1 MTSLVNFLGRKSGG
15 AAEKPAQGTAQGTAE
30 EAAATATVAQPAP
43 SLLKPQSEKADI
55 DIDNELFFPLATQL
69 GQENETVRNLLIDA
83 EHKISELDSIK
94 RSIGKLVDP
103 VSKTLRAFEE
113 AKSEKISLQNTL
125 NSTRLTNSKLRDE
138 LNNAEKRA
146 TTLETECGRLRE
158 MIVVAQQSV
167 ESLEH
172 TKTEHVSELNA
183 RRSQIADLQRRV
195 QEQGN
200 DLQITRDE
208 NRRMSERTASADK
221 RSVQLEGEAQ
231 AAKQK
236 AMLSEQERASVQSA
250 LDKALAEYAQTSR
263 KLMESD
269 KALAAAT
276 VRLKTLE
283 ASLAEAQ
290 MERSR
295 LSSALDEANMKHR
308 DEMQVQI
315 ARFEALQARA
325 DLSDNLLEEARQAL
339 LARNDE
345 IRAFDQ
351 RISESAQ
358 DNSAATERVSQLEDE
373 IAQREIQLQ
382 EIEQQRMT
390 LAEQN
395 QMLTRAVTVREGA
408 YNRAQEKIQ
417 AQTDLIA
424 LLESQLKATR
434 ESCDMQVEEL
444 QAQVQRERL
453 ERTMAEGALEAG
465 RKDIARLL
473 RELSAMQY
481 RPPAATQVATELQ
494 AAAAR
499 MSTAA

>member
-1 MTSLVNFLGRKSGG
+1 MARDP
-15 AAEKPAQGTAQGTAE
+15 EKGE
-30 EAAATATVAQPAP
+30 
-43 SLLKPQSEKADI
+43 I
-55 DIDNELFFPLATQL
+55 DLDSELFFPLATQL

-83 EHKISELDSIK
+83 EHKISELDNIK

-113 AKSEKISLQNTL
+113 TKSEKLSLQNTL
-125 NSTRLTNSKLRDE
+125 NSTRLTNGKLRDE
-138 LNNAEKRA
+138 LNSAEKRA
-146 TTLETECGRLRE
+146 TSLETECGRLRE
-158 MIVVAQQSV
+158 IVVVAQQSV
-167 ESLEH
+167 ESLEA
-172 TKTEHVSELNA
+172 TKTEQISELTA

-208 NRRMSERTASADK
+208 NRRMNERTASADK

-231 AAKQK
+231 SAKQR
-236 AMLSEQERASVQSA
+236 AMLAEQERTSLHAA
-250 LDKALAEYAQTSR
+250 LEKTQGEFAQTSRRLIECDKALASAQ
-263 KLMESD
+263 
-269 KALAAAT
+269 A
-276 VRLKTLE
+276 RLKVLE
-283 ASLAEAQ
+283 ATLAETQ

-295 LSSALDEANMKHR
+295 LSAALDEATHKHQ
-308 DEMQVQI
+308 DEMHVQI

-325 DLSDNLLEEARQAL
+325 DLSDNLLDEARQAL

-351 RISESAQ
+351 RISESTQ
-358 DNSAATERVSQLEDE
+358 NHSAVAERVAQLEDE
-373 IAQREIQLQ
+373 IGQREIQLN
-382 EIEQQRMT
+382 EIDQQRVT
-390 LAEQN
+390 LTDQN
-395 QMLTRAVTVREGA
+395 QMLARAVTVREGA

-417 AQTDLIA
+417 AQSDLIA

-481 RPPAATQVATELQ
+481 RPEASRATGELQ
-494 AAAAR
+494 AAVAR

>member
-1 MTSLVNFLGRKSGG
+1 MTKLVNLLGRAMGA
-15 AAEKPAQGTAQGTAE
+15 AAEKPAETTAAGAE
-30 EAAATATVAQPAP
+30 LPAPAAAATPPQPQGFM
-43 SLLKPQSEKADI
+43 KVESEKAEI
-55 DIDNELFFPLATQL
+55 DLDNELFFPLATQL

-83 EHKISELDSIK
+83 EHKIAELDNIK

-113 AKSEKISLQNTL
+113 AKSERISLQNTL

-138 LNNAEKRA
+138 LAAAEKRA
-146 TTLETECGRLRE
+146 NALETEAGRLRE
-158 MIVVAQQSV
+158 LVVVAQQSV
-167 ESLEH
+167 ETLEA
-172 TKTEHVSELNA
+172 TKTEHLTELNA
-183 RRSQIADLQRRV
+183 RRTQITDLQRRV

-208 NRRMSERTASADK
+208 NRRITERAAAADK

-231 AAKQK
+231 AAKQR
-236 AMLSEQERASVQSA
+236 AMLAEEERASVQTA
-250 LDKALAEYAQTSR
+250 LDRALAEYAQTAR
-263 KLMESD
+263 RLAESD
-269 KALAAAT
+269 KALATAT
-276 VRLKTLE
+276 ARLKVVE
-283 ASLAEAQ
+283 ATLAEAQ
-290 MERSR
+290 MERNR
-295 LSSALDEANMKHR
+295 LSAALEEATQAHR
-308 DEMQVQI
+308 DEMQAQM
-315 ARFEALQARA
+315 ARFEALQARS

-351 RISESAQ
+351 RIAEAAQ
-358 DNSAATERVSQLEDE
+358 TGNAANERVIQLEE
-373 IAQREIQLQ
+373 ELAQRDIQLN
-382 EIEQQRMT
+382 ELEQQRST
-390 LAEQN
+390 LTEQN
-395 QMLTRAVTVREGA
+395 QVLARAVSVREGA

-473 RELSAMQY
+473 RELSSMQY
-481 RPPAATQVATELQ
+481 RPGATQVTSELQ

-499 MSTAA
+499 MSNAA

>member
-1 MTSLVNFLGRKSGG
+1 MTKLVNLLGRKSPT
-15 AAEKPAQGTAQGTAE
+15 AAEKPAE
-30 EAAATATVAQPAP
+30 STVAAPETAVAVQAVPAF
-43 SLLKPQSEKADI
+43 LKPESEKAEI

-83 EHKISELDSIK
+83 EHKIAELDNIK

-113 AKSEKISLQNTL
+113 AKSERISLQNTL

-138 LNNAEKRA
+138 LNAVEKRA
-146 TTLETECGRLRE
+146 TALETECGRLRE
-158 MIVVAQQSV
+158 MMVVAQQSV
-167 ESLEH
+167 EALEA
-172 TKTEHVSELNA
+172 TKTEHHAELVA
-183 RRSQIADLQRRV
+183 RRTQIADLQRRV

-208 NRRMSERTASADK
+208 NHRITERAASADK
-221 RSVQLEGEAQ
+221 RSVQLEGESQ

-236 AMLSEQERASVQSA
+236 AMLAEQERSSIQSA
-250 LDKALAEYAQTSR
+250 LDKALAEYAQTAR
-263 KLMESD
+263 RLAEND
-269 KALAAAT
+269 KALASAQ

-283 ASLAEAQ
+283 ATLAEAQ
-290 MERSR
+290 MERNR
-295 LSSALDEANMKHR
+295 LSGALDEETQKHR
-308 DEMQVQI
+308 DEMQALT
-315 ARFEALQARA
+315 ARFDALQARA

-351 RISESAQ
+351 RISEAAQ
-358 DNSAATERVSQLEDE
+358 NHGAANERAAQLEEELARRD
-373 IAQREIQLQ
+373 IQLN
-382 EIEQQRMT
+382 ELEQQRTT
-390 LAEQN
+390 LTEQN
-395 QMLTRAVTVREGA
+395 QVLARAVTVREGA

-417 AQTDLIA
+417 AQTDLIT

-473 RELSAMQY
+473 RELSSMQY
-481 RPPAATQVATELQ
+481 RPGATQATSELQ
-494 AAAAR
+494 ATAAR
-499 MSTAA
+499 MSSAA

>member
-1 MTSLVNFLGRKSGG
+1 MTSLVNFLGRKTGS
-15 AAEKPAQGTAQGTAE
+15 AAEKPAQGTAE
-30 EAAATATVAQPAP
+30 ETAATAAPPAP
-43 SLLKPQSEKADI
+43 VFPPLKPESEKADI

-83 EHKISELDSIK
+83 EHKISELDNIK
-94 RSIGKLVDP
+94 RSIGKLVEP

-113 AKSEKISLQNTL
+113 AKSERISLQNTL
-125 NSTRLTNSKLRDE
+125 NSTRLTNGKLRDE
-138 LNNAEKRA
+138 LNVSEKRA

-158 MIVVAQQSV
+158 LVMIAQQSV

-172 TKTEHVSELNA
+172 SKTEHISELTS
-183 RRSQIADLQRRV
+183 RRAQIADLQRRV

-208 NRRMSERTASADK
+208 NRRMTERSASSDK
-221 RSVQLEGEAQ
+221 RSVQLEGESQ

-236 AMLSEQERASVQSA
+236 AMLSEQERTSVQAA

-263 KLMESD
+263 KLVESD
-269 KALAAAT
+269 KALASAT

-283 ASLAEAQ
+283 ATLAEAQ
-290 MERSR
+290 MERTR
-295 LSSALDEANMKHR
+295 LSSALDEANHKHR
-308 DEMQVQI
+308 DEMQI
-315 ARFEALQARA
+315 HTAKFEALQARA
-325 DLSDNLLEEARQAL
+325 DLSDNLLDEARQAL

-358 DNSAATERVSQLEDE
+358 NYNATSERVMQLEDE
-373 IAQREIQLQ
+373 IGRREIQLQ
-382 EIEQQRMT
+382 EIDQQRLT
-390 LAEQN
+390 FSEQN
-395 QMLTRAVTVREGA
+395 QMLARAVTVREGA

-481 RPPAATQVATELQ
+481 RPGATQAATELQ

-499 MSTAA
+499 MSSAA